1 MIKYPHISERY
12 CKYLINKKSYLILKI
27 FYFFEIYPTVYEYL
41 SQCTKSFA
49 S

>member
-12 CKYLINKKSYLILKI
+12 CEYLISKKSYLILKN
-27 FYFFEIYPTVYEYL
+27 FYFFEIYPTVYKYL
-41 SQCTKSFA
+41 FQCNKSFA